1 MPLRLTSR
9 RLFALKAVLAVV
21 ALVLLVNAAKPAEVL
36 ARLLGANP
44 MWVLAAVLLLPVNV
58 GLEAYRW
65 WRLVRRLAPGVRYG
79 QALVAVVG
87 SYPLGLL
94 TPGRVGDYVGRAL
107 YVRELAPGASAAL
120 TFGERMATLAAC
132 LVGGLAALGPYLAAH
147 APPSPLW
154 PTLVVGT
161 ALATGGLLALLLFP
175 RLGQAVVST
184 LVPIRAVRRA
194 VAAFGQIPSGEAV
207 ALVVLSMVRY
217 GVFSAQFVCL
227 VLAFAPG
234 ASWTGAALAVALTF
248 YAKSAVPQVTLG
260 DLGVRESAS
269 VFFLGAYGVGAAAA
283 LNASLAVFAVN
294 LLLPALLGIPLLL
307 RLRLRRAD
315 TAEALAPAVPEAA

>member
-1 MPLRLTSR
+1 MPVRLTSR
-9 RLFALKAVLAVV
+9 RLFALKALLAAV
-21 ALVLLVNAAKPAEVL
+21 ALGLLVTQAHPAEVL
-36 ARLLGANP
+36 ARFVRANP
-44 MWVLAAVLLLPVNV
+44 LWALAALALMPVNV

-65 WRLVRRLAPGVRYG
+65 WRLVRRLAPEVPYR

-107 YVRELAPGASAAL
+107 YVRELAPGPSAAL

-132 LVGGLAALGPYLAAH
+132 LVGGLVALGPYLRTH

-154 PTLVVGT
+154 PTLTFAT
-161 ALATGGLLALLLFP
+161 ALGTGALLALLLFP
-175 RLGQAVVST
+175 DLARRVIST
-184 LVPIRAVRRA
+184 LVPIPAVRRA
-194 VAAFGQIPSGEAV
+194 LAAFGAIPRDEAATLVGLSG
-207 ALVVLSMVRY
+207 VRY
-217 GVFSAQFVCL
+217 LVFSAQFVCL
-227 VLAFAPG
+227 VQAFAPG
-234 ASWTGAALAVALTF
+234 ASWRGAALAVALTF

-294 LLLPALLGIPLLL
+294 LLLPALLGVPLLL
-307 RLRLRRAD
+307 RLRLRRAEQQ
-315 TAEALAPAVPEAA
+315 TPELAREAA